1 MKATGIVRCVDDLG
15 RVVIPKEIR
24 KNLGIYEGESL
35 EIYTENICGQPAVC
49 FAKFE
54 PNLIQEVRTLWDNA
68 ERFIPAD
75 EPNRNKILDSLSRA
89 FVLLNSMKKNS

>member
-24 KNLGIYEGESL
+24 KNLGIYEGEPL

-54 PNLIQEVRTLWDNA
+54 PNLIQEVRTLWNKA
-68 ERFIPAD
+68 ERFIPEN
-75 EPNRNKILDSLSRA
+75 EPNRHQILDSLFRA
-89 FVLLNSMKKNS
+89 IVLLNGMEKNN

>member
-1 MKATGIVRCVDDLG
+1 MKATGVVRCVDDLG

-35 EIYTENICGQPAVC
+35 EIYTEIICGQPAVC

-54 PNLIQEVRTLWDNA
+54 PNLIQEARTLWDNA